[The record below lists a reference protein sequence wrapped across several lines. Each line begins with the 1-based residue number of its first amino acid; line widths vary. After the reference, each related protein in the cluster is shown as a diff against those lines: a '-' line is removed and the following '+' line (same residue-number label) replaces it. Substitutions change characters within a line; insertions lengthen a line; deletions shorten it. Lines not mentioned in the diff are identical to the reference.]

1 MKHHEKVR
9 FSIRTKRIVGTI
21 GIFPII
27 LIIPIIFVVA
37 KKFTI
42 GPRLGSGIYMLT
54 SLAYV
59 FLTIALVQRSLKRKH
74 QGEKAGGWLN
84 RLIYTLDDTYERW
97 SGRQ

>member
-1 MKHHEKVR
+1 MEHYKKVR
-9 FSIRTKRIVGTI
+9 FSIRTKRIVRKV
-21 GIFPII
+21 GIFLIV
-27 LIIPIIFVVA
+27 LIIPIFLVVA

-54 SLAYV
+54 SLAYL
-59 FLTIALVQRSLKRKH
+59 FLIIALVQRSLKRKH